1 MRVFKYSLIV
11 IIFSL
16 IINVPRFF
24 ETQIIEETLISNNS
38 GQAEVISFI
47 TYDVTQLRRDPDYI
61 RYAIRIL
68 LLNIFSIIASPPLWN
83 ESRKKV
89 PTIQKF
95 TWNNNFFPLN
105 LFPMASSHISLSS
118 PTLVKYTS
126 MCIITSLEY

>member
-11 IIFSL
+11 ILFGL

-24 ETQIIEETLISNNS
+24 ETQIIEESFISNSS

-68 LLNIFSIIASPPLWN
+68 LLNTFSIIASPTSWN
-83 ESRKKV
+83 EPR
-89 PTIQKF
+89 
-95 TWNNNFFPLN
+95 
-105 LFPMASSHISLSS
+105 
-118 PTLVKYTS
+118 
-126 MCIITSLEY
+126 